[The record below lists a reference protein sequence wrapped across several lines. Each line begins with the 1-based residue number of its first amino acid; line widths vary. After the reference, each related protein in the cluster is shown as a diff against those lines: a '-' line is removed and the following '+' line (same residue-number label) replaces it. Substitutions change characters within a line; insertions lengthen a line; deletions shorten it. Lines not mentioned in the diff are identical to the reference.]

1 MGVSIPLPADCEP
14 TALPSELIPQQTVPL
29 RCSQVAIE
37 VPKTVGTVHL
47 YLPQPRGAVVDIPV
61 GVRLVPAVPD

>member
-1 MGVSIPLPADCEP
+1 
-14 TALPSELIPQQTVPL
+14 L

-47 YLPQPRGAVVDIPV
+47 YLPQPRGAVVYIPV
-61 GVRLVPAVPD
+61 GVRFVPAVPD